1 MADFFFPQ
9 IGEVELVEGYEL
21 HDELALFINLD
32 NDPLLGTEILIG
44 R

>member
-1 MADFFFPQ
+1 MAEFFFPQ

-21 HDELALFINLD
+21 HDELALFINLN
-32 NDPLLGTEILIG
+32 NDPLPDAGKLTG